1 MLENLTNHRA
11 ADLDVLTSGG
21 VNCRVDQKSK
31 KRKCIDRD
39 VVETVAQDDED
50 AMMLF
55 KESIGRQFKS
65 CLKPNLT
72 TLPKFQNIS
81 V

>member
-1 MLENLTNHRA
+1 M
-11 ADLDVLTSGG
+11 GG
-21 VNCRVDQKSK
+21 AEEK

-50 AMMLF
+50 AKMN
-55 KESIGRQFKS
+55 IGRQFKS
-65 CLKPNLT
+65 CLKPKLT

>member
-21 VNCRVDQKSK
+21 VDCRVEQKMT
-31 KRKCIDRD
+31 IDRD

-65 CLKPNLT
+65 CLKPKLT